1 MVGRRRCYTDAA
13 TVAWNGG
20 RYIRRGCTR
29 VGSEDE
35 LINRALGMAV
45 NAEKDAYWEGL
56 LHGLIFG
63 IFLTAVVGGWVM
75 WCR

>member
-1 MVGRRRCYTDAA
+1 M
-13 TVAWNGG
+13 
-20 RYIRRGCTR
+20 
-29 VGSEDE
+29 GSEDE